1 MLIKVVFAIPSLRA
15 GGAEKVMSFLA
26 QNLDT
31 NKFESHLLVI
41 ESQKASA
48 YEIEGIKLTYL
59 NKPNVRSA
67 IPDIYNFIKKEK
79 PEIVMSAIAHLNT
92 MMAFLSPF
100 FPKTRFIGRETTVSS
115 ENNFGKSTPLLLK
128 PLFKLKPKLLDC
140 IVCQSNDMRDDLLNN
155 YNYPKEKLV
164 TINNPVTKS
173 FVLKEKKE
181 NSSRFELITVAR
193 LVPQKGHLRLIE
205 ILAKFNAPFRY
216 TIIGEGKELEN
227 VFSTARLRNIDE
239 KIRHIPYSDKVG
251 TFLAESDM
259 FLSGSYVEGFPNAF
273 IESCAVG
280 TPVLTFDAKGGIN
293 EIIVNNLNGFVVKSN
308 EEFLEKLK
316 ESFSKNWDGKKIRD
330 SVISKYGEEI
340 ILSEYE
346 RLFLRL
352 TKNS

>member
-155 YNYPKEKLV
+155 
-164 TINNPVTKS
+164 
-173 FVLKEKKE
+173 
-181 NSSRFELITVAR
+181 
-193 LVPQKGHLRLIE
+193 
-205 ILAKFNAPFRY
+205 
-216 TIIGEGKELEN
+216 
-227 VFSTARLRNIDE
+227 
-239 KIRHIPYSDKVG
+239 
-251 TFLAESDM
+251 
-259 FLSGSYVEGFPNAF
+259 
-273 IESCAVG
+273 
-280 TPVLTFDAKGGIN
+280 
-293 EIIVNNLNGFVVKSN
+293 
-308 EEFLEKLK
+308 
-316 ESFSKNWDGKKIRD
+316 
-330 SVISKYGEEI
+330 
-340 ILSEYE
+340 
-346 RLFLRL
+346 
-352 TKNS
+352 